1 MLARGFSLALPT
13 LTGRAAVRIGVRPGV
28 LVPSAAMQ
36 KATRISLIVG
46 AAVAGAAL
54 SLLTSDRWRRP
65 APAAGGGRR
74 ARGGHS
80 GAPRRAALPD
90 ASGELRIVSNQTI
103 QIDAASLVPGKPVV
117 LRLVLGEPSRSQEP
131 RPVRVLSLDSR
142 VFEGQGILGS
152 DLADAR
158 FEIDPAFLSTPGR
171 YIVEVKTTEQ
181 SHFPLRRY
189 ALEVR

>member
-1 MLARGFSLALPT
+1 MLAF
-13 LTGRAAVRIGVRPGV
+13 
-28 LVPSAAMQ
+28 AAMQ
-36 KATRISLIVG
+36 RATRISLIAG
-46 AAVAGAAL
+46 AAVAGLAL

-65 APAAGGGRR
+65 APPEAEAVV
-74 ARGGHS
+74 
-80 GAPRRAALPD
+80 APAVVIPEPPQARAASPD
-90 ASGELRIVSNQTI
+90 ASGELRIASNETI

-158 FEIDPAFLSTPGR
+158 FEIDPAFLATPGR
-171 YIVEVKTTEQ
+171 YIVEVKTTEL

-189 ALEVR
+189 AIEVR

>member
-1 MLARGFSLALPT
+1 M
-13 LTGRAAVRIGVRPGV
+13 
-28 LVPSAAMQ
+28 
-36 KATRISLIVG
+36 
-46 AAVAGAAL
+46 
-54 SLLTSDRWRRP
+54 
-65 APAAGGGRR
+65 
-74 ARGGHS
+74 
-80 GAPRRAALPD
+80 
-90 ASGELRIVSNQTI
+90 
-103 QIDAASLVPGKPVV
+103 V
-117 LRLVLGEPSRSQEP
+117 LRLVLGEPSRSEEP

-158 FEIDPAFLSTPGR
+158 FEIDPAFLATPGR

>member
-1 MLARGFSLALPT
+1 M
-13 LTGRAAVRIGVRPGV
+13 I
-28 LVPSAAMQ
+28 PSAPVQ

-65 APAAGGGRR
+65 APEAEPVV
-74 ARGGHS
+74 
-80 GAPRRAALPD
+80 APAVVVPEPPPARAASPD
-90 ASGELRIVSNQTI
+90 AAGELRIATNETI
-103 QIDAASLVPGKPVV
+103 QIDAASLVPGRPVV
-117 LRLVLGEPSRSQEP
+117 LRLVLGEPSRSEEP
-131 RPVRVLSLDSR
+131 RPVRVVSLDSR

-158 FEIDPAFLSTPGR
+158 FEIDPAFLATPGR

-189 ALEVR
+189 VLEVR